1 MGRLFRLRFIDFGK
15 LSKIISANISW
26 RARLTYKHF
35 RLINRL
41 RMESFNCT
49 YFHLI
54 LRSLTSFSVLAYH
67 QIRLYIKIL
76 LGMYSRRERV
86 ICLFNVRKYNLIEK
100 EIVNPSFLSFDSS
113 ILFPFY
119 LKGRHPSTVFP
130 STAYSQHH
138 AWYREVKIVSNK
150 QFFTGFLFIHRP
162 LVFMP

>member
-1 MGRLFRLRFIDFGK
+1 MGRLFRLRFIDFAK

-26 RARLTYKHF
+26 RTRLTYKHF

-41 RMESFNCT
+41 RMESFNYT
-49 YFHLI
+49 FNFTI
-54 LRSLTSFSVLAYH
+54 FNAFFSPS

-76 LGMYSRRERV
+76 LGMCSRRERV
-86 ICLFNVRKYNLIEK
+86 IQRKSE
-100 EIVNPSFLSFDSS
+100 SFLSFDSS

-119 LKGRHPSTVFP
+119 LKGRHPSTVVP

-162 LVFMP
+162 VVFMP